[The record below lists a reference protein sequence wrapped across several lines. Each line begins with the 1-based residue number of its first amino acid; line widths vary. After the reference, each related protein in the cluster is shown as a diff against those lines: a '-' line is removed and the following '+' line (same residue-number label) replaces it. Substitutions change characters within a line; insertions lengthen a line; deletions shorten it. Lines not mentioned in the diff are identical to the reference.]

1 MDERR
6 KYFRLKNHGEI
17 KASLDNNPIEIVEIS
32 SNGAVVVKQKTDIP
46 KEGVLKLQI
55 HNFIMELCYEVI
67 RAEDNNIVLHFTKE
81 DETNKLFLVLKRLR
95 DERKIKHKN
104 LT

>member
-17 KASLDNNPIEIVEIS
+17 NASLDNNSIEIVEIS

-55 HNFIMELCYEVI
+55 HNFIMELCY
-67 RAEDNNIVLHFTKE
+67 

-95 DERKIKHKN
+95 DERKNK
-104 LT
+104 T

>member
-17 KASLDNNPIEIVEIS
+17 NASLDNNPIEIVEIS
-32 SNGAVVVKQKTDIP
+32 SNGAVVVKQKTGIP

-55 HNFIMELCYEVI
+55 HNFIMSY
-67 RAEDNNIVLHFTKE
+67 D
-81 DETNKLFLVLKRLR
+81 
-95 DERKIKHKN
+95 
-104 LT
+104 

>member
-46 KEGVLKLQI
+46 KERVLKLQI

-95 DERKIKHKN
+95 DERKNK
-104 LT
+104 T

>member
-17 KASLDNNPIEIVEIS
+17 NASLDNNPIEIVEIS

-46 KEGVLKLQI
+46 KGGMLKLQI

-67 RAEDNNIVLHFTKE
+67 RAEDSNIVLHFTKE
-81 DETNKLFLVLKRLR
+81 DETDKLFLVLKRLR
-95 DERKIKHKN
+95 DERKK
-104 LT
+104 

>member
-17 KASLDNNPIEIVEIS
+17 NASLDNNPIEIVEIS

-46 KEGVLKLQI
+46 KEECLNYKSITSLW
-55 HNFIMELCYEVI
+55 NFAM
-67 RAEDNNIVLHFTKE
+67 K
-81 DETNKLFLVLKRLR
+81 
-95 DERKIKHKN
+95 
-104 LT
+104 

>member
-17 KASLDNNPIEIVEIS
+17 NASLDNNPIEIVEIS

-46 KEGVLKLQI
+46 KKRECLNYKSITSLW
-55 HNFIMELCYEVI
+55 NFAM
-67 RAEDNNIVLHFTKE
+67 K
-81 DETNKLFLVLKRLR
+81 
-95 DERKIKHKN
+95 
-104 LT
+104 

>member
-6 KYFRLKNHGEI
+6 KYFRLKNHGEMN
-17 KASLDNNPIEIVEIS
+17 ASLDSNPIEIIEIS
-32 SNGAVVVKQKTDIP
+32 SNGALVLKQKTNIP
-46 KEGVLKLQI
+46 KEGVVKLQI
-55 HNFIMELCYEVI
+55 HNFIIELCYELI

-95 DERKIKHKN
+95 DERKNK
-104 LT
+104 T